1 MNVSPRIERVDGRR
15 ELEAFIRVPFD
26 LYRSDPN
33 WVPPLLLE
41 RRRALSPG
49 GTPYLRR
56 ADVGM
61 WIARRGG
68 RAVGRISAQVDPLA
82 LERDPGIGHFGL
94 IAAEDDPETF
104 TALLGAAQGWLRA
117 RGMDRVRGPFNLSIN
132 EESGVLVDGFATP
145 PMLMMPHDPPYL
157 GKRLAA
163 AGYRPA
169 KDILAYRMTCARDV
183 PETLRGL
190 MDRPPPSGVA
200 IRPLRWND
208 YRGEVRRLVEIFN
221 DAWRDNWGF
230 VPITG
235 EEVEVLARELRPLI
249 DERLVWFAEADGE
262 AVAFIVCLPNL
273 NEAISDLNGHLL
285 PLGWARLLWRI
296 RMRRLATAR
305 VPLMG
310 VRKRMSKTLLGGALP
325 FLLIGT
331 LRREVLKREMRA
343 VEISWVLE
351 DNRSMRAVAEAL
363 CGPAY
368 KTYRL
373 YERALR

>member
-1 MNVSPRIERVDGRR
+1 MSAPLRIERVDGGSG
-15 ELEAFIRVPFD
+15 LDAFIRVPFG
-26 LYRSDPN
+26 LYRDDPN

-41 RRRALSPG
+41 RRRALAPG

-56 ADVGM
+56 ADVAL

-68 RAVGRISAQVDPLA
+68 RAVGRISAQIDPLA
-82 LERDPGIGHFGL
+82 LERDPGTGHFGL
-94 IAAEDDPETF
+94 IAAEDDPEVF
-104 TALLGAAQGWLRA
+104 AALLGAAEEWLRA
-117 RGMDRVRGPFNLSIN
+117 RGMERVRGPFNLSIN
-132 EESGVLVDGFATP
+132 EESGVLVDGFSTP

-157 GKRLAA
+157 GGRLAA
-163 AGYRPA
+163 AGYDPV
-169 KDILAYRMTCARDV
+169 KDILAYRLDPHDV
-183 PETLRGL
+183 PEALL
-190 MDRPPPSGVA
+190 AVLDRQPPSGVA
-200 IRPLRWND
+200 IRPLRWAD
-208 YRGEVRRLVEIFN
+208 YREEVRRLVEIFN
-221 DAWRDNWGF
+221 DAWCGNWGF

-235 EEVEVLARELRPLI
+235 EEIEVMARELRPLI

-273 NEAISDLNGHLL
+273 NEAIADLNGRLW

-296 RMRRLATAR
+296 RMRRLTTAR

-310 VRKRMSKTLLGGALP
+310 VRKRMSQTLLGSALP
-325 FLLIGT
+325 FLLIGA
-331 LRREVLKREMRA
+331 LRREVLKRRVRA

-351 DNRSMRAVAEAL
+351 DNRPMRAVAEAL

-368 KTYRL
+368 KTCRL